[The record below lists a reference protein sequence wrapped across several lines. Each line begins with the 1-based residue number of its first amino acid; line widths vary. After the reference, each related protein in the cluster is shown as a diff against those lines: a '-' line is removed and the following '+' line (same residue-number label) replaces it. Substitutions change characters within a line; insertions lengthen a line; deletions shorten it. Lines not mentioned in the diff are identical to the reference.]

1 MGRQKS
7 EDQVEVVKV
16 ERVLLTIEHA
26 AEALDMGVRTVRRL
40 VEDGELVP
48 KYIGKGRY
56 LRVTYKSILEYAD
69 ALPEHRP
76 IQEKD

>member
-7 EDQVEVVKV
+7 EDNVEVVKV

-40 VEDGELVP
+40 IDDGELIP

-69 ALPEHRP
+69 SLPEDRP
-76 IQEKD
+76 TPEKE